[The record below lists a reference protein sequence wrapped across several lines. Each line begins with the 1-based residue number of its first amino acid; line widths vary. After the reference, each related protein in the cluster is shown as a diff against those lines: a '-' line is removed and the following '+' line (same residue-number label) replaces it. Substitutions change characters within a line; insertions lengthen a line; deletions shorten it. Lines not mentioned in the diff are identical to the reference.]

1 MLQIF
6 KIGFIGLCVIVDDIL
21 PIYWQLACRLNIGKR
36 AHKIALFIEVPTKHQ
51 EFSLFCDIH
60 CFPCQ
65 RFNWGDD
72 LQLQSDVSANSE
84 Y

>member
-21 PIYWQLACRLNIGKR
+21 PIYWQLACRLNIGKG

-51 EFSLFCDIH
+51 EFSLFCDMYIVFH
-60 CFPCQ
+60 V
-65 RFNWGDD
+65 N
-72 LQLQSDVSANSE
+72 VSIGEMICSCKVT
-84 Y
+84 